1 MLSNIEIMLI
11 VSSKIGILGRD
22 IMQDKIKHIN
32 TIIRRLKTNDIA
44 SIQYIDKLEN
54 NTLFYD
60 YTRAKH
66 IKIEK
71 LFSLYERI
79 EENYD

>member
-11 VSSKIGILGRD
+11 VSSKIGILWRD

-54 NTLFYD
+54 NTLFSLFP
-60 YTRAKH
+60 H
-66 IKIEK
+66 VLSEK
-71 LFSLYERI
+71 QLFLIPNSLITGIRC
-79 EENYD
+79 